1 MRVFPS
7 TVADRIIPYRI
18 ALVPD
23 ALTIAKTCAKYAEEI
38 QAEDIEILDL
48 RGLSSLADYFVICT
62 ATSLPHLKAVSRDI
76 RHNTEKELGESPRSS
91 DGEASSMWLV
101 IDYVDVVVHVFHEE
115 KRDLYA
121 LEELWSDAPR
131 VEFDSSEQPAG

>member
-1 MRVFPS
+1 M
-7 TVADRIIPYRI
+7 
-18 ALVPD
+18 PD
-23 ALTIAKTCAKYAEEI
+23 ALTIAKTCAKYADEI

-48 RGLSSLADYFVICT
+48 RGLSSLADFFVICT

-76 RHNTEKELGESPRSS
+76 RHNTEKAIGESPRSS

-131 VEFDSSEQPAG
+131 VEFDSSRPSAE